1 MGTRWYQHL
10 LCCLGHVPC
19 FYRALEVRVP
29 RYLLRGTL
37 RRYAPAGAAAAPRAH
52 LTSRRGHR
60 PGSAAPLLRAKF
72 PRSLRQALLGS
83 SSGVLVSGFTSEPSV
98 GAFSVERFGFGFGS
112 TRPGSSGRGSWG
124 RLKLEWVVPRPHP
137 RGMLQGLSR
146 TRMSTPNTRALG
158 PAVPTGA

>member
-19 FYRALEVRVP
+19 SIGHLKFGSQVP
-29 RYLLRGTL
+29 PKRTL